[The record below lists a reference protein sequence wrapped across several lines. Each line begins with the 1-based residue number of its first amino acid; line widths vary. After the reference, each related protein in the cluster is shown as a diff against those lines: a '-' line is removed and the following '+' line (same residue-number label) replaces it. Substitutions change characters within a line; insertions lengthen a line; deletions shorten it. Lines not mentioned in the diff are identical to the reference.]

1 MSKSNY
7 AVIEELATEFAR
19 LPVLKQ
25 MNATEIAYFLTAL
38 YQLWGEK
45 RRGREDE
52 TDQMVNE
59 AMEPLMQLRAITNA
73 ARAVVKF
80 DKELKRH
87 AFERTDLPKQDKKTQ

>member
-1 MSKSNY
+1 MSTSRY
-7 AVIEELATEFAR
+7 GVIEELATEFAR

-38 YQLWGEK
+38 YRLWDEK

-59 AMEPLMQLRAITNA
+59 AMAPLMKLRSITDA

-80 DKELKRH
+80 DRELKRH
-87 AFERTDLPKQDKKTQ
+87 GFERNEDDKTQ